1 MLGTPETIP
10 PRNWQGDRENPA
22 TFERFTVDDDI
33 TLWISHEVL
42 NSLAPGTT
50 ELVFAFSDYGRFRA
64 SLHQPAT
71 SNQQPTTSNQ

>member
-1 MLGTPETIP
+1 
-10 PRNWQGDRENPA
+10 
-22 TFERFTVDDDI
+22 VDDDI